1 VITKGAHADMLLV
14 EGDPTENLDLVA
26 DPDKNFRIIMKAG
39 QVFKNTL

>member
-1 VITKGAHADMLLV
+1 MLLV

-26 DPDKNFRIIMKAG
+26 DPDKNLRVIMKAG